1 MQNQSF
7 ARKYIFYVSVTIYIG
22 NQNIFLIY
30 HELFYSSLLISI
42 SPPGWVSAATIF
54 KVFQRIL
61 SYIDYAKVLNMHYVS
76 F

>member
-42 SPPGWVSAATIF
+42 SPPG
-54 KVFQRIL
+54 
-61 SYIDYAKVLNMHYVS
+61 
-76 F
+76 